1 MNLIPNNRNEL
12 VAYIA
17 YKYIKEA
24 SAEVERGVSDKTATD
39 IIKRNYFKLYNQWK
53 LKDDMVKQFHDL
65 EDSKLALDVIKDLV
79 TMNHLDL
86 LDEVASFKG
95 TYKTMVLNELGI
107 TEVKTPNAFDS
118 IYGDGTTNNIRI
130 IK

>member
-1 MNLIPNNRNEL
+1 MNLTPNNRNEL

-24 SAEVERGVSDKTATD
+24 SAEVERGVSDKTATN
-39 IIKRNYFKLYNQWK
+39 IITRNYFKLYDKWRK
-53 LKDDMVKQFHDL
+53 TDTMVKQFHDL

-79 TMNHLDL
+79 TMNHLEL
-86 LDEVASFKG
+86 LDEVANFTG

-107 TEVKTPNAFDS
+107 TELKTPNAFDAV
-118 IYGDGTTNNIRI
+118 YGDGTTNNIRI